1 MNKPNL
7 SLIAK
12 GVRSYV
18 VKHSPTI
25 MTSLAIGGMVTTTV
39 LAVTATPK
47 ALMLLEEKKQEE
59 QVDKLTP
66 LETVKTTW
74 KCYIPAVITGAL
86 SAACMIGANSE
97 NLRRNA
103 ALATAY
109 SLSETALKEYQEKV
123 VETIGEKKEKSI
135 REAIA
140 KDKLERDPIA
150 TKEVIIT
157 ETGTTICYDAI
168 SGRYFK
174 SDRTKIDKA
183 INELN
188 RRMLIHGYISL
199 NEFYDEIGLS
209 CVRIGDDLGWRTDRG
224 LIEPDYTYGPDTE
237 GDPCLIIGFTVV
249 PRRDYASAF

>member
-1 MNKPNL
+1 
-7 SLIAK
+7 
-12 GVRSYV
+12 
-18 VKHSPTI
+18 
-25 MTSLAIGGMVTTTV
+25 MVTTTV

-47 ALMLLEEKKQEE
+47 ALMLLEEKKEE
-59 QVDKLTP
+59 ECVDKLTP
-66 LETVKTTW
+66 LQTVKTAW
-74 KCYIPAVITGAL
+74 KCYIPAAITGVL

-123 VETIGEKKEKSI
+123 IETIGEKKEKSI

-140 KDKLERDPIA
+140 KDRLERDPVTA
-150 TKEVIIT
+150 KEVVIT
-157 ETGTTICYDAI
+157 ETGTTLCYDVL

-174 SDRTKIDKA
+174 SDRVKIDKA

-199 NEFYDEIGLS
+199 NEFYDEIGLGTT
-209 CVRIGDDLGWRTDRG
+209 RLGDDIGWRTDRG
-224 LIEPDYTYGPDTE
+224 FIEPDYSYSGATDGT
-237 GDPCLIIGFTVV
+237 PCLVIGFSVA
-249 PRRDYASAF
+249 PKRDYASAF